1 MAKTQTQYVTI
12 TLDEYKE
19 LLLKERPTDRD
30 HEILNRII
38 DTVTANLKYS
48 NENTWSDRYLGDN
61 MMIENSDNIMQEI
74 MNILKY
80 VDFDRYMAIWNSV
93 QTAERNRKAM
103 QEQIDHMN
111 AARELRNEHDQ

>member
-1 MAKTQTQYVTI
+1 MAKTQYVTI
-12 TLDEYKE
+12 PLDEYKE

-38 DTVTANLKYS
+38 DTVTTNLKYS
-48 NENTWSDRYLGDN
+48 DENSWSDRYLGDN
-61 MMIENSDNIMQEI
+61 MKIEDSGKVMKEI
-74 MNILKY
+74 MNIVKY
-80 VDFDRYMAIWNSV
+80 TDFDKYMAIWNSV